1 MIIKCNF
8 NGAIICSIV
17 FVGGVAALFK
27 VGIVDGMFNDIPF
40 EEVTTEFL
48 NYIFAKKKQKKRETI
63 KSRKDRKTCNGRNN
77 VVVYFEMEV
86 K

>member
-1 MIIKCNF
+1 MTIKCNF
-8 NGAIICSIV
+8 NGAIICSII

-48 NYIFAKKKQKKRETI
+48 NYIFAKTKEERE
-63 KSRKDRKTCNGRNN
+63 RDD
-77 VVVYFEMEV
+77 
-86 K
+86 

>member
-1 MIIKCNF
+1 MTIKCNF
-8 NGAIICSIV
+8 NGAIICSII

-48 NYIFAKKKQKKRETI
+48 NYIFAKTKEERERRLNFAKIAKHVTAAI
-63 KSRKDRKTCNGRNN
+63 
-77 VVVYFEMEV
+77 M
-86 K
+86 

>member
-48 NYIFAKKKQKKRETI
+48 NYIFTKTKEERGLNLAKIAKHVTATI
-63 KSRKDRKTCNGRNN
+63 T
-77 VVVYFEMEV
+77 
-86 K
+86 

>member
-1 MIIKCNF
+1 MTIKCNF
-8 NGAIICSIV
+8 NGAIICSII

-48 NYIFAKKKQKKRETI
+48 NYIFAKTKEERERRLNLAKIAKHVTAAI
-63 KSRKDRKTCNGRNN
+63 
-77 VVVYFEMEV
+77 M
-86 K
+86 

>member
-1 MIIKCNF
+1 MTIKCNF
-8 NGAIICSIV
+8 NGAIICSII

-48 NYIFAKKKQKKRETI
+48 NYIFAKTKEERERRLNLAKIAKHITAAI
-63 KSRKDRKTCNGRNN
+63 
-77 VVVYFEMEV
+77 M
-86 K
+86 

>member
-48 NYIFAKKKQKKRETI
+48 NYIFAKKNKRRERRLNLAKIAKHVTAAI
-63 KSRKDRKTCNGRNN
+63 T
-77 VVVYFEMEV
+77 
-86 K
+86 

>member
-1 MIIKCNF
+1 MTIKCNF
-8 NGAIICSIV
+8 NGAIICSII

-48 NYIFAKKKQKKRETI
+48 NYIFAKNKRRERRLNLAKIAKHVTAAI
-63 KSRKDRKTCNGRNN
+63 T
-77 VVVYFEMEV
+77 
-86 K
+86 

>member
-27 VGIVDGMFNDIPF
+27 VGIVDRMFNDIPF

-48 NYIFAKKKQKKRETI
+48 NYIFAKNKRRERRLNLAKIAKHVTATI
-63 KSRKDRKTCNGRNN
+63 MQS
-77 VVVYFEMEV
+77 YIF
-86 K
+86 

>member
-1 MIIKCNF
+1 MTIKCNF

-17 FVGGVAALFK
+17 FIGGVAALFK
-27 VGIVDGMFNDIPF
+27 VGIVDGTFNNVPF
-40 EEVTTEFL
+40 EEVVTEVL
-48 NYIFAKKKQKKRETI
+48 NYICAKAKKREMI
-63 KSRKDRKTCNGRNN
+63 KSREDHKTCNGRNN

>member
-1 MIIKCNF
+1 MTIKCNF
-8 NGAIICSIV
+8 NGAIICSIICSII

-48 NYIFAKKKQKKRETI
+48 NYIFAKTKEERE
-63 KSRKDRKTCNGRNN
+63 RERERERDD
-77 VVVYFEMEV
+77 
-86 K
+86 

>member
-1 MIIKCNF
+1 MTIKCNF
-8 NGAIICSIV
+8 NGAIICSII

-48 NYIFAKKKQKKRETI
+48 NYIFTKTKEERE
-63 KSRKDRKTCNGRNN
+63 D
-77 VVVYFEMEV
+77 
-86 K
+86 